1 MVPERSN
8 RLRVM
13 LVDENDERAATLIR
27 ALREAGYD
35 VVARV
40 SCSDDLLDAVGR
52 ARVDVVLVDMDNP
65 ARDMLDS
72 CAAVSRV
79 QPLPIVF
86 FARDSDSDTISSAV
100 RAGVSAYIVG
110 GMPEQRMR
118 SIMDVAVARFQEH
131 QALREE
137 LEQTRTRL
145 ADRRD
150 IERAKAILGRARGL
164 SESAAYEALRKSAME
179 RRMTI
184 GDAARTVIAAAD
196 LFQPDCGEPST

>member
-1 MVPERSN
+1 MAPDSQT

-13 LVDENDERAATLIR
+13 LVDENDERAATLTG

-35 VVARV
+35 VVSRV
-40 SCSDDLLDAVGR
+40 SCADNLVEAVGAAR
-52 ARVDVVLVDMDNP
+52 ADVVLVDMDNP

-72 CAAVSRV
+72 CAAVNRV
-79 QPLPIVF
+79 QPLPIVL
-86 FARDSDSDTISSAV
+86 FARDSDRQTISEAV
-100 RAGVSAYIVG
+100 RAGVSAYVVG
-110 GMPEQRMR
+110 GMPEQRLH
-118 SIMDVAVARFQEH
+118 SIMDVAIARFREH

-150 IERAKAILGRARGL
+150 LERAKAILGRARGL
-164 SESAAYEALRKSAME
+164 SEPAAYEVLRKSAME

-196 LFQPDCGEPST
+196 LFQPDCGDESK